1 MEFIKDEDKARIARA
16 IQEAESRTAGE
27 IVTIIAREADDYPFL
42 PLLWAAGA
50 ALLTPLPLVLLDLP
64 LSALQIYQIQ
74 IVVFLGLGLLTR
86 WRPLKM
92 RLIPRAVKRQR
103 AGRLAR
109 AQFVEQGLHHTE
121 GRSGI
126 MIFVSVAERY
136 VEIMADQGINDRVP
150 PGSWDGIVRDFVA
163 KVRAKQTA
171 EAFVIAVERCGA
183 LLAEHFPAEP
193 RNPDELP
200 NHLVEL

>member
-92 RLIPRAVKRQR
+92 RLIPRSVKRQR

-193 RNPDELP
+193 RNPDELS

>member
-1 MEFIKDEDKARIARA
+1 MEFIKDEDKARISRA

-64 LSALQIYQIQ
+64 LTALQIYEIQ
-74 IVVFLGLGLLTR
+74 MVVFLGLGLLTR

-171 EAFVIAVERCGA
+171 EAFVFAVERCGA

>member
-1 MEFIKDEDKARIARA
+1 MEFIKDEDKTRISRA

-50 ALLTPLPLVLLDLP
+50 ALLVPLPLVLLDLP
-64 LSALQIYQIQ
+64 LTALQIYEIQ

-171 EAFVIAVERCGA
+171 EAFVVAVERCGA

>member
-50 ALLTPLPLVLLDLP
+50 ALLTPLPLVLLDLS
-64 LSALQIYQIQ
+64 LSALQIYEIQ

>member
-42 PLLWAAGA
+42 PLLWAAGT

-64 LSALQIYQIQ
+64 LTALQIYEIQ

-86 WRPLKM
+86 WQPIKM
-92 RLIPRAVKRQR
+92 RLIPRALKRQR

-171 EAFVIAVERCGA
+171 EAFLNAVERCGA

>member
-50 ALLTPLPLVLLDLP
+50 GLLTPLPLVLLDLP
-64 LSALQIYQIQ
+64 LTALQIYEIQ

-86 WRPLKM
+86 WQPIKM
-92 RLIPRAVKRQR
+92 RLIPRALKRQR

>member
-1 MEFIKDEDKARIARA
+1 MEFIKDEDKARISRA
-16 IQEAESRTAGE
+16 IREAESRTAGE

-50 ALLTPLPLVLLDLP
+50 ALLTPLPLVLFDLP

-92 RLIPRAVKRQR
+92 RLIPRSVKRQR

-109 AQFVEQGLHHTE
+109 SQFVEQGLHHTE

-183 LLAEHFPAEP
+183 LLAEHFPAEQ

>member
-92 RLIPRAVKRQR
+92 RLIPRSVKRQR

-171 EAFVIAVERCGA
+171 EAFVLAVERCGA

>member
-1 MEFIKDEDKARIARA
+1 MAFVSEADKERIDRA
-16 IQEAESRTAGE
+16 IREAESRTAGE
-27 IVTIIAREADDYPFL
+27 IVTIIAREADDYLFL
-42 PLLWAAGA
+42 PLLWSAGI
-50 ALLTPLPLVLLDLP
+50 ALLIPLPLVLFDLP
-64 LSALQIYQIQ
+64 LSALQIYEIQ
-74 IVVFLGLGLLTR
+74 IAVFLALGILSR
-86 WRPLKM
+86 WRPIKM
-92 RLIPRAVKRQR
+92 RLVPRMVKRQR

-109 AQFVEQGLHHTE
+109 AQFLEQGLHHTE

-126 MIFVSVAERY
+126 MIFVSAAERY

-163 KVRAKQTA
+163 KVRADRTGD
-171 EAFVIAVERCGA
+171 AFVSAVQQCGA
-183 LLAEHFPAEP
+183 LLAEHFPAAP

>member
-64 LSALQIYQIQ
+64 LSALQIYEIQ

-109 AQFVEQGLHHTE
+109 SQFVEQGLHHTE

-183 LLAEHFPAEP
+183 LLAEHFPAEQ

>member
-171 EAFVIAVERCGA
+171 EAFVLAVERCGA